1 MTVKQQSYIVLNDGM
16 TIQRSW
22 YHNGHCVHEMSN
34 TKSQFKLKLIIAGHS
49 KNSHSVQS
57 FGKSSHLAVHQ
68 NRNRRPEVAKS
79 MIPSPLSTE

>member
-34 TKSQFKLKLIIAGHS
+34 TKSQFTSKLIIAGHS
-49 KNSHSVQS
+49 KIVIQ
-57 FGKSSHLAVHQ
+57 SSHLVSQATW
-68 NRNRRPEVAKS
+68 
-79 MIPSPLSTE
+79 LSVKTEIGDQRWPKA